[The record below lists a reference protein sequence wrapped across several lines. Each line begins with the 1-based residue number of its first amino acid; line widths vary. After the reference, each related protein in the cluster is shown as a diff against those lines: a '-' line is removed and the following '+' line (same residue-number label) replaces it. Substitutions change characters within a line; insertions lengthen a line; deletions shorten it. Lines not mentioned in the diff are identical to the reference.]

1 MAMPDNVNVTVTLPK
16 ADWSVIRAGLWKLPM
31 ETAYQ
36 VVMRL
41 EQALVA
47 AEQPPR
53 HVPGTIEDVIAGAN
67 GGRHQPI
74 TDVDP

>member
-47 AEQPPR
+47 AEQPQA
-53 HVPGTIEDVIAGAN
+53 TIEDVIAGAN